1 MRFFTHFLFL
11 VLTIG
16 GLTYLV
22 ATAVKRE
29 FGDTAS
35 GSRHSVF
42 FAHSGMSRSDYIA
55 HLKKTMKAD
64 DPELYR
70 RIKAVQDRPD

>member
-11 VLTIG
+11 VLAIG
-16 GLTYLV
+16 GLTYLA
-22 ATAVKRE
+22 ATGIKRE
-29 FGDTAS
+29 FGDATS
-35 GSRHSVF
+35 RSRHSVF
-42 FAHSGMSRSDYIA
+42 FAHSGMSRNDYIT
-55 HLKKTMKAD
+55 HLKTTMKAD